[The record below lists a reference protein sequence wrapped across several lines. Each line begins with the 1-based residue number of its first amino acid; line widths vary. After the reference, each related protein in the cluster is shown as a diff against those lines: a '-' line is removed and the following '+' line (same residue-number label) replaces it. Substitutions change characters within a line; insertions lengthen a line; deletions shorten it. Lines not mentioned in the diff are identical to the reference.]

1 VRAPAKINLS
11 LSVGPLR
18 ADGYH
23 SLSTVFCAVS
33 LTDVLT
39 ATPAESLA
47 ITVDG
52 QDAAGVPT
60 DERNLAL
67 RAARALADAAGVEPR
82 VALALHKS
90 VPVAGGMAG
99 GSADAAAAL
108 VACDALWGTGLDSA
122 ALARIG
128 ATLGSDVPFALH
140 GGLALGTG
148 RGEVLTPVLGAS
160 ATYEWVV
167 ALADGGLST
176 PAVYTELDR
185 QRAAAPVPGLASRPD
200 AVLAALRAGDAG
212 RLGRALANDLQL
224 AAVALRPELSRTL
237 AAGLDLGA
245 LGGVVSGSGPTC
257 VFLAG
262 SDRHAAA
269 LASGLRAAGVAR
281 AVLRARGPVPGPR
294 VLDEPGGS

>member
-11 LSVGPLR
+11 LSVGRLR
-18 ADGYH
+18 SDGYH

-33 LTDVLT
+33 LFDELT
-39 ATPAESLA
+39 AAPAEGLGVSIVGEAL
-47 ITVDG
+47 
-52 QDAAGVPT
+52 AGVPA
-60 DERNLAL
+60 DGRNLAV
-67 RAARALADAAGVEPR
+67 RAARALAEEAGVEPR
-82 VALALHKS
+82 VALSLRKS

-108 VACDALWGTGLDSA
+108 VACDALWGTGLDSG

-148 RGEVLTPVLGAS
+148 RGEVLTPVLGPG
-160 ATYEWVV
+160 ATFEWVV

-176 PAVYTELDR
+176 PAVYAELDR
-185 QRAAAPVPGLASRPD
+185 QRSAAAVPALASRPD
-200 AVLAALRAGDAG
+200 AVLAALRAGDAA
-212 RLGRALANDLQL
+212 RLGRALANDLQP
-224 AAVALRPELSRTL
+224 AALALRPELSRTL

-257 VFLAG
+257 VFLARSG
-262 SDRHAAA
+262 QHAAA
-269 LASGLRAAGVAR
+269 LATGLQSARVAR
-281 AVLRARGPVPGPR
+281 TVLRASGPVPGPR
-294 VLDEPGGS
+294 VLDEPGGP